1 MLVRI
6 ARAEIVVMMAHGQM
20 PQLMGYIPVLANQLP
35 VARHRDDSTAPDS
48 QGVGGRKLCN
58 AYDFNSQVL
67 FQPIREGPDEAIA
80 EHRPHGCR
88 RLGPV
93 RQLPWLGIRLAV
105 GKRYVRQG
113 LFVAGPT
120 GDGSL
125 PGFVVEVMTRRDAD
139 PVRIQLTGDKPVKIR
154 IDPICQPGQLD

>member
-6 ARAEIVVMMAHGQM
+6 ARAETVVMMAHDQM
-20 PQLMGYIPVLANQLP
+20 PELMGYVPVLAEP
-35 VARHRDDSTAPDS
+35 AARGGHRDDSAAPDS
-48 QGVGGRKLCN
+48 QGVSSRKLCN
-58 AYDFNSQVL
+58 AYDFNSEVF

-80 EHRPHGCR
+80 EQRTHGCR

-93 RQLPWLGIRLAV
+93 RELPWLGISLAV

-113 LFVAGPT
+113 LFVASGA

-125 PGFVVEVMTRRDAD
+125 SGFMVEVMTRGDAD
-139 PVRIQLTGDKPVKIR
+139 PVGISPPVIS
-154 IDPICQPGQLD
+154 Q